1 MGEILENTMNTPNK
15 ILQLKLQIQK
25 EFTKNNYYFLG
36 VHISQAIE
44 VSSLQAVPE
53 VILTTSL

>member
-1 MGEILENTMNTPNK
+1 MGQILENTMNTPTK

-25 EFTKNNYYFLG
+25 EFTKNNYCFLG

-44 VSSLQAVPE
+44 VSSLQALPE

>member
-1 MGEILENTMNTPNK
+1 MGAILENTMNTPTK

-44 VSSLQAVPE
+44 VRSL
-53 VILTTSL
+53 